1 MPDLIQG
8 ALISLPVVSRHGIFF
23 WFLRTLVK
31 VRWTFFL
38 VTVLLGLRTRS
49 VEGVLTWIVVAFF
62 AIVLHECGHALAARF
77 YRQSPQIELHAMG
90 GVTKWTWVDELKWS
104 QRVVISVAGIVA
116 LSSRPELRGFVIF
129 LILPLLTV
137 AQMAFSGRAQ
147 ANHALGQETF
157 ARAEALAWATGDV
170 SAFNRDQVPSP
181 WFRAHQQ
188 LQHGH
193 PDVPRQVLLADFAE
207 AYGDQTERDHAAL
220 VEAVRMGALGAI
232 AAKGDRAE
240 LLAVAMNSDFK
251 DTAVAAVDG
260 LGDRAEL
267 DQIVARGKNKSAVKR
282 ARAIVR
288 EAEESS
294 IRR

>member
-104 QRVVISVAGIVA
+104 QRVVISVAGPAAGFLLGGLIIGAGYLWPVVLPHWLAVA
-116 LSSRPELRGFVIF
+116 RYQF
-129 LILPLLTV
+129 LWATLAWGVFNLLPLMPLDGGQTLAEV
-137 AQMAFSGRAQ
+137 LEHRMGRDA
-147 ANHALGQETF
+147 G
-157 ARAEALAWATGDV
+157 R
-170 SAFNRDQVPSP
+170 
-181 WFRAHQQ
+181 
-188 LQHGH
+188 
-193 PDVPRQVLLADFAE
+193 LLARQISIGTGIAGF
-207 AYGDQTERDHAAL
+207 
-220 VEAVRMGALGAI
+220 ALGAAANEAWI
-232 AAKGDRAE
+232 ALLCG
-240 LLAVAMNSDFK
+240 LLAFDNYQRMRGMPGV
-251 DTAVAAVDG
+251 G
-260 LGDRAEL
+260 LPG
-267 DQIVARGKNKSAVKR
+267 
-282 ARAIVR
+282 
-288 EAEESS
+288 
-294 IRR
+294 